1 MKHIKSYEQF
11 LNEAEDKAKEIE
23 NKLAKMGE
31 VSDDSEEIKK
41 DMDAAS
47 KEAKTPEEGSKSEDD
62 NEVKDDHGDK
72 KGEEHVGESEE
83 AETVTEKSH
92 KNEKHHLYD
101 DRLLNMGLGKVLD
114 YIKGK
119 DPQGYADIEK
129 YIEKNFKDMT
139 PAEEGNFFTTMTA

>member
-23 NKLAKMGE
+23 KKISDLGE
-31 VSDDSEEIKK
+31 PKDDTKEIEK
-41 DMDAAS
+41 DMESSEKGAETPDAGTS
-47 KEAKTPEEGSKSEDD
+47 SEKDNKTKEEKDEKEGAD
-62 NEVKDDHGDK
+62 
-72 KGEEHVGESEE
+72 HVGESEE
-83 AETVTEKSH
+83 TIDESSH

-114 YIKGK
+114 FIKGK
-119 DPQGYADIEK
+119 DPKAYADIEK
-129 YIEKNFKDMT
+129 YIETNFKDMT

>member
-23 NKLAKMGE
+23 NKLTKMGE
-31 VSDDSEEIKK
+31 VSDDSEEMSK
-41 DMDAAS
+41 DMEAS
-47 KEAKTPEEGSKSEDD
+47 STDSKTPEEGTKSEDD
-62 NEVKDDHGDK
+62 NEVKDDHDSK
-72 KGEEHVGESEE
+72 KGEDHVGESNED
-83 AETVTEKSH
+83 TVNEMK
-92 KNEKHHLYD
+92 EKHHLYD

>member
-23 NKLAKMGE
+23 AKVNKMGE
-31 VSDDSEEIKK
+31 VSDDEKELEK
-41 DMDAAS
+41 DMAAS
-47 KEAKTPEEGSKSEDD
+47 KKKNEKPEAGKKSEKD
-62 NEVKDDHGDK
+62 NEA
-72 KGEEHVGESEE
+72 KGEEELKDEAPKDELEESEVNE
-83 AETVTEKSH
+83 MK
-92 KNEKHHLYD
+92 EKHHLYD

-114 YIKGK
+114 FIKGK
-119 DPQGYADIEK
+119 DPQAYADIEK